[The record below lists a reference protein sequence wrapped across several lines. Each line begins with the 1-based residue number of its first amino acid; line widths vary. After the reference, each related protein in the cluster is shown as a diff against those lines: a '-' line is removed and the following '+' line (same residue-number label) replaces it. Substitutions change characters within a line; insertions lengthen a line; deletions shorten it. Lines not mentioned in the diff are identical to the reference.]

1 MTTIVQPVI
10 ERSAQG
16 ARSYVEWSAVIAGA
30 VLASAIS
37 FTLFAFGTGLGLS
50 LTSPYPNESVSVTG
64 FAIAL
69 GLWVLWVSTSSFFAG
84 GYLAGRMRARIGDAT
99 EHEVEVRDAV
109 HGLLVWAASVLL
121 GALIAYFTAAGVASK
136 TTDVAVTGATAVASQ
151 ATDSS
156 PLAYWADVIMRSG
169 GAPAATTG
177 GSTAGAGTAAV
188 PGSSDEVRRIFGSAN
203 AEGQINAEDR
213 TYLSQLVA
221 RNTGLSEADAQARV
235 DTVLE
240 NVRTAQ
246 AEARRLA
253 EQARKFAILMSFL
266 TAATIAVGAAAAWFA
281 AGLGGKHRDQGTDFA
296 AFFGRR

>member
-10 ERSAQG
+10 ERSGQG

-37 FTLFAFGTGLGLS
+37 FTLLTFGTGIGLS
-50 LTSPYPNESVSVTG
+50 LTSPYPGESVTVTG

-136 TTDVAVTGATAVASQ
+136 STDVAVTGATAVASQ

-169 GAPAATTG
+169 TAPSAATGGATG
-177 GSTAGAGTAAV
+177 AGAVAV
-188 PGSSDEVRRIFGSAN
+188 PGSGDEIRRIFSSAN
-203 AEGQINAEDR
+203 AEGQISADDR

-235 DTVLE
+235 DTVLQ
-240 NVRTAQ
+240 NVRTATE
-246 AEARRLA
+246 EARRLA
-253 EQARKFAILMSFL
+253 EQARKFAVLMAFL

-281 AGLGGKHRDQGTDFA
+281 AGLGGKHRDQGTNFG